1 MNDYNT
7 TFKSIEHKW
16 QQFWQKN
23 DCFKMQEDTSKPK
36 YYVLEMFPYPSGKLH
51 IGHLRN
57 YTIGDVITRFKRA
70 QGFNILHPMGWD
82 AFGLPAENA
91 AIQNNTHPKKWTLE
105 NISYMKTQ
113 FAPLGITY
121 DWDREITTCL
131 PEYYKHEQEMFID
144 FYNNGLAYQKEA
156 VVNWDPIDNTVL
168 ANEQVD
174 ADGRGWRSGAKI
186 ERRKLKQWFLK
197 ITEFADELIEGIKTL
212 ENWPEKVRI
221 MQENWI
227 GKSKGALV
235 KFKVKGTNQHI
246 EIYTTRPDT
255 LFGASFIAIAAHHP
269 VVDSIHSPEIDT
281 FRKECDAIA
290 ATEAAL
296 ETTEKKGLRTALVA
310 LHPFDESIELP
321 VYIANFVIMDY
332 GTGAIFGCPAH
343 DERDHEF
350 ATKYKLPIIPV
361 YKLNNG
367 TKVDTT
373 KHALCE
379 KDGITM
385 INSKFLDGM
394 NFDQAMTRVI
404 TELEKLGSGTGQTQY
419 RLRDWGISR
428 QRYWG
433 CPIPIIY
440 CEKCGTVP
448 VPKDQLPVTLPED
461 ITFDKPGNP
470 LVHHAT
476 WKHTTCPKCSAK
488 ALRETDTFDTFF
500 ESSWYFARFCSPK
513 SNEAFDK
520 NSADYWL
527 PVDQYIGGVE
537 HAVLHL
543 LYSRFFTRA
552 LTKCGYFNKP
562 VNEPFSA
569 LLTQGMVTHQ
579 TYKTKDGK
587 WLFPEE
593 VEVKDDKA
601 YIKNGGE
608 EVILG
613 RLEKM
618 SKSKKNVVEP
628 NTITDEYG
636 ADTARLFLL
645 SDSPPERDLEWTD
658 SGTEGCFKFL
668 SRIYHNV
675 VAMKESS
682 GDEAVNGK
690 AKRLIHKTISYVT
703 EDLNRFHFNR
713 AIARIRELY
722 NYLTENNISKKIFED
737 GFKVM
742 LQLLNPITPHV
753 TEELW
758 NLLGNKTPL
767 VDTSWPVADKAMLI
781 DETVIIAVQL
791 NGKMRGTIEV
801 PANSAQALIEAT
813 AKELSNVKQLMEG
826 TTVKK
831 VIYVPNKIINII
843 CG

>member
-1 MNDYNT
+1 MRDYNS
-7 TFKSIEHKW
+7 TFKTIEKTW
-16 QQFWQKN
+16 QQFWHDN
-23 DCFKMQEDTSKPK
+23 NCFKINEDTSKPK

-70 QGFNILHPMGWD
+70 QGFNVLHPMGWD

-91 AIQNNTHPKKWTLE
+91 AIQNNTHPEKWTLE
-105 NISYMKTQ
+105 NIAYMKTQ

-121 DWDREITTCL
+121 DWDREVTTCL
-131 PEYYKHEQEMFID
+131 PEYYQHEQAMFID

-156 VVNWDPIDNTVL
+156 VVNWDPIDHTVL

-174 ADGRGWRSGAKI
+174 SEGRGWRSGAKI
-186 ERRKLKQWFLK
+186 ERRKLTQWFLK
-197 ITEFADELIEGIKTL
+197 ITEFADELIDGIKTL
-212 ENWPEKVRI
+212 DKWPEKVRI

-235 KFKVKGTNQHI
+235 NFKVKGTDQHI

-269 VVDSIHSPEIDT
+269 ILNSIHTNEIDA

-290 ATEAAL
+290 ATEEAL
-296 ETTEKKGLRTALVA
+296 ETTEKKGLKTSLVVT
-310 LHPFDESIELP
+310 HPFDDSIELP

-332 GTGAIFGCPAH
+332 GTGAVFGCPAH

-350 ATKYKLPIIPV
+350 ALKYNLPLKKV
-361 YKLNNG
+361 YG
-367 TKVDTT
+367 DDTIDVT
-373 KHALCE
+373 KHAYCE
-379 KDGITM
+379 KENIKL
-385 INSKFLDGM
+385 INSRFLDGL
-394 NFDQAMTRVI
+394 NFEDAMIRVI
-404 TELEKLGSGTGQTQY
+404 AEIEKLGCGKGQTQY

-433 CPIPIIY
+433 CPIPMIH

-448 VPKDQLPVTLPED
+448 VPKDQLPVTLPKD
-461 ITFDKPGNP
+461 VSFDRPGNP
-470 LVHHAT
+470 LAHHAT
-476 WKHTTCPKCSAK
+476 WKHTKCPKCQAE

-500 ESSWYFARFCSPK
+500 ESSWYFARYCSPK
-513 SNEAFDK
+513 SKEAFDK
-520 NSADYWL
+520 KSADYWL
-527 PVDQYIGGVE
+527 PVDQYIGGIE

-552 LTKCGYFNKP
+552 LAKCGYFNKP
-562 VNEPFSA
+562 VNEPFNA

-579 TYKTKDGK
+579 TYKSKDGK
-587 WLFPEE
+587 WLLPEE
-593 VEVKDDKA
+593 VDLTDGKA
-601 YIKNGGE
+601 FIKNTSE
-608 EVILG
+608 EVTLG

-628 NTITDEYG
+628 NTITDLYG

-668 SRIYHNV
+668 SKLFTTVSTI
-675 VAMKESS
+675 KQTL
-682 GDEAVNGK
+682 GDDVLNGK
-690 AKRLIHKTISYVT
+690 AQRMIHKTINAVT

-713 AIARIRELY
+713 AIARIRELN
-722 NYLTENNISKKIFED
+722 NYLIDNNISESIMRQ
-737 GFKVM
+737 GLMVI
-742 LQLLNPITPHV
+742 LQLLNPITPHI

-758 NLLGNKTPL
+758 HSLGNKTPL
-767 VDTSWPVADKAMLI
+767 VDTKWPEADKSMLI
-781 DETVIIAVQL
+781 DESVIIAVQL
-791 NGKMRGTIEV
+791 NGKMRGTVEM
-801 PANSAQALIEAT
+801 PANSNQQDIENA
-813 AKELSNVKQLMEG
+813 AKELSNVKQLMDG
-826 TTVKK
+826 KAVKK
-831 VIYVPNKIINII
+831 VIYVPGKIINII
-843 CG
+843 C